1 MVPKDAATITPR
13 NRGLTPNAYAKQGRA
28 GMSDHEERAELLADH
43 RPELARLLQRLP
55 ARSSASSP
63 LAGYLLSLREPT
75 GYLIAIGLQQ
85 RDPALEPERV
95 LRSALAAG
103 ERAPMLVGVMARSAM
118 AEIIAPLA
126 PVTRAVAARLKR
138 PAPSGTLRVVV
149 AAAGG
154 AELFTVKLSDLTSLS
169 SGSG

>member
-1 MVPKDAATITPR
+1 
-13 NRGLTPNAYAKQGRA
+13 
-28 GMSDHEERAELLADH
+28 MSDHDERAELLAEH
-43 RPELARLLQRLP
+43 RPELARLLQSLP
-55 ARSSASSP
+55 ARGSAPAP
-63 LAGYLLSLREPT
+63 LTGYLLSLREPT

-85 RDPALEPERV
+85 RDPALEPERM
-95 LRSALAAG
+95 LRAALAAG

-118 AEIIAPLA
+118 AESIAPLA

-154 AELFTVKLSDLTSLS
+154 AELFTVKLSELTSPP

>member
-1 MVPKDAATITPR
+1 
-13 NRGLTPNAYAKQGRA
+13 
-28 GMSDHEERAELLADH
+28 MSDHEERVELLADH
-43 RPELARLLQRLP
+43 RPELARLLQSLP
-55 ARSSASSP
+55 ARSGAPSS
-63 LAGYLLSLREPT
+63 LTGYLLSLREPT

-85 RDPALEPERV
+85 RDPDLEPERT

-103 ERAPMLVGVMARSAM
+103 ERMPILAGVMARSAL

-126 PVTRAVAARLKR
+126 PVTRALAARLKR

-154 AELFTVKLSDLTSLS
+154 AEVFNVKLSELS
-169 SGSG
+169 SG